1 MAVLSQRGK
10 YRTLHYTQ
18 TSTYIHMKI
27 YLSVC
32 LSQPLSLVFS
42 DQLLIIVPTNYSS
55 AANAYCLHGVYVNL
69 VFAIEKISCDMSG

>member
-32 LSQPLSLVFS
+32 LSQPLSVVFS
-42 DQLLIIVPTNYSS
+42 DQLLIIVLMNYSS
-55 AANAYCLHGVYVNL
+55 AANAYCLHGVYMDV
-69 VFAIEKISCDMSG
+69 VFIIVKNSCDMSG